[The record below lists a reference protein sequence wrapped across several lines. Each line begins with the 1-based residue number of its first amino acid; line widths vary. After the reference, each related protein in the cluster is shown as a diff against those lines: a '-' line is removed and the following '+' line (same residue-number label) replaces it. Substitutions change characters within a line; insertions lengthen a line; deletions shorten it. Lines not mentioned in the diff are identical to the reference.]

1 MRCST
6 PTVSINCLFFKKK
19 WSQTHPWSSAGAQ
32 THTAA
37 TVRLT
42 VRTYKNRQ
50 CAIYIWIICIDYTYH
65 LTGNTVECFTFDL
78 CSAVSKRL
86 LKDWWWSS
94 ATFVHVYESPFW
106 ICHHEACKTCKS
118 VIFKVALKSGPLILA
133 FAVCCS
139 ASLSPSSSTVLWVKE
154 EFICHPTWSPWAPRG
169 PCGQMFLQQG
179 FCSSVFSVLEL
190 FKDTALME
198 PRITSLLLTFLW
210 ISVAERWHI
219 LYIYIILD

>member
-19 WSQTHPWSSAGAQ
+19 WSQTHPWSSAGAH
-32 THTAA
+32 THSSDNKTHSP
-37 TVRLT
+37 
-42 VRTYKNRQ
+42 
-50 CAIYIWIICIDYTYH
+50 YIQKSPMCH
-65 LTGNTVECFTFDL
+65 LHLNYLHWLHISSHREHGFTFDL

-169 PCGQMFLQQG
+169 SCGQMFLQQG

-210 ISVAERWHI
+210 ISVAES
-219 LYIYIILD
+219 